1 VVTERFGWTPV
12 DAMEADV
19 RSVAGKVRAK
29 LAESDCVIADVS
41 LSSPNVMFE
50 VGHAFALRHPVV
62 LLLNLEAFDDPAY
75 RAYFDLLG
83 HSRAR
88 PLAADL
94 GDREYLLYPTP
105 DAPPAAW
112 TRFEDE
118 LAAKLERL
126 REHFT
131 PEVRLLRRSARRFY
145 ATTFEFMEAHR
156 PSNPI
161 IGFLAGRLHYS
172 ADGLRAGGTHV
183 FVTLAQYY
191 AEAMKAFAGATPDG
205 GLRTVRA
212 IADLSQTAE
221 SLWTGTDDPLGVH
234 IRERVFVV
242 PTARFFDDRAMERL
256 AGIFREQGRKHEVC
270 AVPFERIQDLRNPL
284 EGAISHD
291 MLLMEPDVAGGYV
304 HRVLGAQN
312 VPHLYVKRGDDDYR
326 RASEFYDAVRA
337 RAFSVRGVKR
347 GADVVRAWLGHTGT
361 GTWQPHWLAHVE
373 TRPPEYFSEYDNNI
387 RCWVPAY
394 DQLIQQTGDIVCHL
408 LLERLRRTAAP
419 LALLELGC
427 GTGALTEVLAR
438 WVEQIDAPHRNV
450 RRPSVVDRLVALDPA
465 TPMRAETS
473 RRIEGAFKGTPPFL
487 HVSHGRAPD
496 SFPSTVDDRR
506 YDVICGSL
514 VLHDVLAG
522 RRSCRGSRRGTRAPS
537 PPTGRCS
544 PASTATTRRAAR
556 GARPGGRRGRCR
568 RTRASRRARAAA
580 RAWPRRR
587 PPAPRCT
594 RRAGRGGRA
603 TRR

>member
-1 VVTERFGWTPV
+1 
-12 DAMEADV
+12 
-19 RSVAGKVRAK
+19 
-29 LAESDCVIADVS
+29 
-41 LSSPNVMFE
+41 
-50 VGHAFALRHPVV
+50 
-62 LLLNLEAFDDPAY
+62 
-75 RAYFDLLG
+75 
-83 HSRAR
+83 
-88 PLAADL
+88 
-94 GDREYLLYPTP
+94 
-105 DAPPAAW
+105 
-112 TRFEDE
+112 
-118 LAAKLERL
+118 
-126 REHFT
+126 
-131 PEVRLLRRSARRFY
+131 
-145 ATTFEFMEAHR
+145 
-156 PSNPI
+156 
-161 IGFLAGRLHYS
+161 
-172 ADGLRAGGTHV
+172 
-183 FVTLAQYY
+183 
-191 AEAMKAFAGATPDG
+191 
-205 GLRTVRA
+205 
-212 IADLSQTAE
+212 
-221 SLWTGTDDPLGVH
+221 
-234 IRERVFVV
+234 
-242 PTARFFDDRAMERL
+242 
-256 AGIFREQGRKHEVC
+256 
-270 AVPFERIQDLRNPL
+270 
-284 EGAISHD
+284 

-326 RASEFYDAVRA
+326 RACQFYDAVRA

-522 RRSCRGSRRGTRAPS
+522 RSDERVVDAVAKLARRLTPGGSLVFADVFPDDRPDARREQMAEWARWMEESAGLSKDAVQAFLDANRDM
-537 PPTGRCS
+537 TGAVS
-544 PASTATTRRAAR
+544 ADALRRAAR
-556 GARPGGRRGRCR
+556 RCSDQVVESANEEARGAPGGCPFRVVAL
-568 RTRASRRARAAA
+568 TF
-580 RAWPRRR
+580 
-587 PPAPRCT
+587 PAQVV
-594 RRAGRGGRA
+594 
-603 TRR
+603 